1 MTAGQTYDELSKLV
15 GRAFGPGE
23 WITINSEQVERF
35 EAAIGVNNAGIQP
48 LFLLALLPRLATA
61 LELPAPL
68 PRTSVNYGLDS
79 MVCHRIPE
87 RGQTIRIRM
96 RLLEVGLVDPSLVKE
111 GVQLRRQFVI
121 EDDSGNV
128 ILEAVTLSRWMY

>member
-1 MTAGQTYDELSKLV
+1 MKPGETYGELSKLV
-15 GRAFGPGE
+15 GREFGPGE
-23 WITINSEQVERF
+23 WMSLRPEQVGRF
-35 EAAIGVNNAGIQP
+35 EAALGVNDAGIQP

-61 LELPAPL
+61 IGLPAPL

-79 MVCHRIPE
+79 MLCHRIPE
-87 RGQTIRIRM
+87 KGQAIRTRM
-96 RLLEVGLVDPSLVKE
+96 RLLDVVPTKE

-128 ILEAVTLSRWMY
+128 ILEAVTLSRWMF